1 MFAWI
6 LPLLN
11 GVLGNIITP
20 FVKAW
25 TDYKL
30 VSMKMDEAGFVAA
43 AGADAEVYKAYVAA
57 VAEVDR
63 LKVAQQSS
71 FIGKVMMLGF
81 GVPAVVH
88 WGAVFLDSTFKF
100 GWGVPAL
107 PGGYANAE
115 LSIALSFFVVTPAM
129 PLVSATAQW
138 LSRKK

>member
-1 MFAWI
+1 MLSLI

-11 GVLGNIITP
+11 GLLGNIITP

-30 VSMKMDEAGFVAA
+30 VSLKTTEEGFVAA
-43 AGADAEVYKAYVAA
+43 AGADADVYKAYVAA
-57 VAEVDR
+57 MAQVQQM
-63 LKVAQQSS
+63 KVAQQGSL
-71 FIGKVMMLGF
+71 IGKLMMLLF
-81 GVPAVVH
+81 GVPAAAH

-115 LSIALSFFVVTPAM
+115 LSIALSFFVITPAM
-129 PLVSATAQW
+129 PLVSAAAQW
-138 LSRKK
+138 LGRK